1 MINKKYKGKKKT
13 WTIYKNYATMNMST
27 GEIKKTHEL
36 QAFVA
41 NLSNGAMKVM
51 DSQTVQQWFLKA

>member
-1 MINKKYKGKKKT
+1 
-13 WTIYKNYATMNMST
+13 MNNLQNLRTTHMST

-41 NLSNGAMKVM
+41 NLTNGAMKVM
-51 DSQTVQQWFLKA
+51 DSQTVQQWFLTV

>member
-1 MINKKYKGKKKT
+1 MN
-13 WTIYKNYATMNMST
+13 NLHNLRTMNMST

-41 NLSNGAMKVM
+41 NLTNGAMKVM
-51 DSQTVQQWFLKA
+51 ESQTVQQWFLTV

>member
-1 MINKKYKGKKKT
+1 MNNLQNVHT
-13 WTIYKNYATMNMST
+13 TNMST

-51 DSQTVQQWFLKA
+51 ESQTVQQWFLKA

>member
-1 MINKKYKGKKKT
+1 MN
-13 WTIYKNYATMNMST
+13 NLQNLRTMNMST
-27 GEIKKTHEL
+27 GEIKKTNEL

-41 NLSNGAMKVM
+41 NLTNGAMKVM